1 MWNNPQAAGSV
12 TPAVGKGC
20 LAGFGLA
27 GLFLV
32 IGGVAYLILGAFGL
46 ALRTRLLVAI
56 LSGPVIGTFLTLLV
70 AYLRAA
76 GKSKTIP
83 SPVEDDEPAAWD

>member
-1 MWNNPQAAGSV
+1 MWNNPQAAGSLA
-12 TPAVGKGC
+12 PAVGKGC

-32 IGGVAYLILGAFGL
+32 IGGLAYLVLGAFDL
-46 ALRTRLLVAI
+46 ALRTRLLIAI
-56 LSGPVIGTFLTLLV
+56 LSGPVLGTFLTLLV

-76 GKSKTIP
+76 DENKTTTL
-83 SPVEDDEPAAWD
+83 PVEDDEPAAWD